1 MTTVEGVLAALADPT
16 RRSVLESLVRDGA
29 TTATVLAR
37 RLPVTRQAVGK
48 HLSVLERAGLVHCQ
62 RVGREA
68 RYRPA
73 SAQEA
78 PPGPPAGALDPVEV
92 RFERRR
98 RHHSHSRSLGLTRM

>member
-1 MTTVEGVLAALADPT
+1 MSTVEGVLAALADPT

-48 HLSVLERAGLVHCQ
+48 HLSVLERAGLVHCR

-68 RYRPA
+68 RYQPDPA
-73 SAQEA
+73 PLASTADWLATLAREWDDRLA
-78 PPGPPAGALDPVEV
+78 RIRALAEDPDA
-92 RFERRR
+92 
-98 RHHSHSRSLGLTRM
+98 

>member
-1 MTTVEGVLAALADPT
+1 MTAVDGVLAALADPT

-48 HLSVLERAGLVHCQ
+48 HLSTLERAGLVHCR

-68 RYRPA
+68 LYQPDPA
-73 SAQEA
+73 PLTSTAQWLTVLAREWDA
-78 PPGPPAGALDPVEV
+78 RLDRIRALAEDPE
-92 RFERRR
+92 
-98 RHHSHSRSLGLTRM
+98 T

>member
-1 MTTVEGVLAALADPT
+1 MTTVDGVLAALADPT

-48 HLSVLERAGLVHCQ
+48 HLSVLERAGLVHCR

-68 RYRPA
+68 RYLPDPA
-73 SAQEA
+73 PLTSTAEW
-78 PPGPPAGALDPVEV
+78 
-92 RFERRR
+92 
-98 RHHSHSRSLGLTRM
+98 LTRLAREWDERLDRIRALAEDPDA

>member
-1 MTTVEGVLAALADPT
+1 MGWTWCAALADPT

-48 HLSVLERAGLVHCQ
+48 HLSVLERAGLVQCR

-68 RYRPA
+68 RYQPEPAPLA
-73 SAQEA
+73 SAA
-78 PPGPPAGALDPVEV
+78 DWLAGLAREWDERLDRIRALAEDP
-92 RFERRR
+92 
-98 RHHSHSRSLGLTRM
+98 TT

>member
-1 MTTVEGVLAALADPT
+1 MTTVDGVLAALADPT

-68 RYRPA
+68 RYRPDP
-73 SAQEA
+73 A
-78 PPGPPAGALDPVEV
+78 PLTDAAAWLADLAREWDTRLARIRALAEDP
-92 RFERRR
+92 
-98 RHHSHSRSLGLTRM
+98 TT

>member
-1 MTTVEGVLAALADPT
+1 MSTVDGVLAALADPT

-48 HLSVLERAGLVHCQ
+48 HLSVLERAGLVHCR

-68 RYRPA
+68 RYQPDPA
-73 SAQEA
+73 PLTSTADWLA
-78 PPGPPAGALDPVEV
+78 ALAREWDDRLDRIRALAEDPDA
-92 RFERRR
+92 
-98 RHHSHSRSLGLTRM
+98 